1 MNRQTSSLTQASTT
15 SNNTALKVKVFF
27 QDDLIALRVSN
38 DVTFQQLVEKLHQRL
53 KVEDDLII
61 QYRDEPSGDFVDM
74 QSDNDLNIAL
84 QRNHKLTLRVTV
96 A

>member
-1 MNRQTSSLTQASTT
+1 MNRQTSSLTQASTA
-15 SNNTALKVKVFF
+15 SSSTALKVKVFF

-61 QYRDEPSGDFVDM
+61 QYRDEPSGDFIDM